1 MINKRQPRLIWT
13 RRKFAKYVIFSN
25 VPEIIA
31 SQHNVLFFMFKTNNQ
46 FTTKPKLNDIAVPY
60 SKNGQQE
67 DNHFDPQYDFKHCFN
82 SKGNNNNKLDQV
94 NCARLKYS
102 DYEQTGGKFVLV
114 GKVWQNSL
122 VEICWVK
129 KFWWKM
135 FSGKFWWESFGRKCL
150 VG

>member
-1 MINKRQPRLIWT
+1 
-13 RRKFAKYVIFSN
+13 
-25 VPEIIA
+25 
-31 SQHNVLFFMFKTNNQ
+31 MFKTNNQ

-60 SKNGQQE
+60 SKNGQRE

-94 NCARLKYS
+94 NCAKFKYS
-102 DYEQTGGKFVLV
+102 DYESRQVE
-114 GKVWQNSL
+114 KVWQKIL